1 MSEADVGKPSAS
13 SDGSDRRTFFSAMAM
28 FSGLLGGY
36 GLFASLAARFLFPAG
51 PAAKEWMFVAEVSAI
66 SPGAAFDF
74 RSPAGHII
82 SIAHLGE
89 KAAAEDF
96 VALSRVCPHLGCRVH
111 WESVNNRFFCPCHNG
126 AFDAEGNATEGPPK
140 DARQVLA
147 RYPVKVEQG
156 LLFIE
161 VPLATLAQADDTDGA
176 PEAVPYV

>member
-1 MSEADVGKPSAS
+1 MLG
-13 SDGSDRRTFFSAMAM
+13 
-28 FSGLLGGY
+28 GLVGGY
-36 GLFASLAARFLFPAG
+36 GMFASLAARFLFPAG

-82 SIAHLGE
+82 SIARLGE
-89 KAAAEDF
+89 KAAAESF

-140 DARQVLA
+140 DAGQVLA

-156 LLFIE
+156 LLYIE
-161 VPLATLAQADDTDGA
+161 VPLATLAQADEADG
-176 PEAVPYV
+176 VVQNVRNV